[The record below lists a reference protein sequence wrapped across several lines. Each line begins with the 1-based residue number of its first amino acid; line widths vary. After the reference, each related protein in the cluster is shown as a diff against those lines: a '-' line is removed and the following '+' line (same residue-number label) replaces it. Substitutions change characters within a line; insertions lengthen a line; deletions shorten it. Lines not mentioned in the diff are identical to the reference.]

1 MSKKMHALEDDKWLC
16 NECKHFGGLVF
27 KWGTATTCKGKA
39 IIKLKRN
46 ATNLRSAEQTRETHR
61 DKLQGL

>member
-39 IIKLKRN
+39 IKKKCDKFEKR
-46 ATNLRSAEQTRETHR
+46 
-61 DKLQGL
+61 

>member
-1 MSKKMHALEDDKWLC
+1 MGQGERRCKMSKKMHALEDDKWLC

-39 IIKLKRN
+39 IIKLKKKC
-46 ATNLRSAEQTRETHR
+46 
-61 DKLQGL
+61 DKFEKR

>member
-39 IIKLKRN
+39 IIKLKKKC
-46 ATNLRSAEQTRETHR
+46 
-61 DKLQGL
+61 DKLEKR